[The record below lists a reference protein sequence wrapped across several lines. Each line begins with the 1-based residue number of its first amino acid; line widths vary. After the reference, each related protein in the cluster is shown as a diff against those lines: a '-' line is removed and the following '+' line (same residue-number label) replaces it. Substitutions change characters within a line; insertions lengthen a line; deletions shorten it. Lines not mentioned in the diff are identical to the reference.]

1 MLLASDDRL
10 AYVGLFLTQWFA
22 MTRSRSEL
30 VSPEDTRWY
39 HCVSRC
45 VRRAFLCGS
54 EPSQGRSF
62 DHRRAWVIDRLKE
75 LNNTFA
81 VDIAAYA
88 VMSNHYHL
96 VLHLNPERAAHWSDR
111 EVLRRWTTLFAGPPI
126 VREYLASGE
135 GSSNHAIREVA
146 SQFADTCRKRL
157 QDLSWYIRLLN
168 ESISRKANL
177 EDQCSG
183 RFWEGRFKSQA
194 LLDESALLAAMV
206 YVDLNPVRAGL
217 AATPEQSAY
226 TSIHERLSLLQG
238 NQRDTLLMPFD
249 PTGKNLSAIPFALK
263 DYLTLVDWAGRQHRD
278 GKRGAIAQ
286 QQLPILQR
294 IGMNDDAFLTMSG
307 QLLKTYG
314 SAIGSPATIGQF
326 CKRRDL
332 RYLRGT
338 VAVRQ
343 AAKRTDPTHTK

>member
-1 MLLASDDRL
+1 
-10 AYVGLFLTQWFA
+10 

-54 EPSQGRSF
+54 EPSQDRSF
-62 DHRRAWVIDRLKE
+62 DHRRAWVTDRLKE
-75 LNNTFA
+75 LSKAFA
-81 VDIAAYA
+81 VDVAAYA
-88 VMSNHYHL
+88 VMSNHYHV
-96 VLHLNPERAAHWSDR
+96 VLHLNPERAASWSDH
-111 EVLRRWTTLFAGPPI
+111 EVLQRWTALFAGPPV
-126 VREYLASGE
+126 VREYLAGDE
-135 GSSNHAIREVA
+135 GSSNQTTRDTVRK
-146 SQFADTCRKRL
+146 FADIFRQRL

-168 ESISRKANL
+168 EAISRKANL
-177 EDQCSG
+177 EDNCSG

-226 TSIHERLSLLQG
+226 TSIRERLSVIQG
-238 NQRDTLLMPFD
+238 NLRDTLLMPFD
-249 PTGKNLSAIPFALK
+249 PAGKNPSAIPFSLK
-263 DYLTLVDWAGRQHRD
+263 DYLALADWAGRQHRD

-286 QQLPILQR
+286 QQPPILQR
-294 IGMNDDAFLTMSG
+294 IGMNESSFLAMSG

-314 SAIGSPATIGQF
+314 SAIGSPATINQF

-343 AAKRTDPTHTK
+343 AAKGVDPTDTK